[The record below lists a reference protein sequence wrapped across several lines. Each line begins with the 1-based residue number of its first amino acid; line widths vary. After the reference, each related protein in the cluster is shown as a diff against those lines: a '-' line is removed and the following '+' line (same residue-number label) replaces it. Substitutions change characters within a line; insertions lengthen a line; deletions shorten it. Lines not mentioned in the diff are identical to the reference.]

1 MGGVTEADIAAAI
14 GGIDEIIMREVVR
27 TQASPREIR
36 KALELVR
43 TPADLTAAEALPPR
57 MRRLVDLLSVAV
69 PEPVGPR
76 QPRRG
81 APRAGGLP
89 SRRLAG

>member
-1 MGGVTEADIAAAI
+1 MGGVTEADVAAAI

-43 TPADLTAAEALPPR
+43 TPADLTAAEGLPPR

-81 APRAGGLP
+81 ARLAEGLA